1 MHGMS
6 PQLRHHMSDPMH
18 GLSPVSSPMHPMM
31 MPVASPPMVMAPGSM
46 AKPTLVQPVLPQ
58 SLERYTGELK
68 FFNEANEYGFIISE
82 ADGQDVFFHYDDVR
96 KEHCLK
102 KNFLRYA
109 KESYIV
115 RFSFNI
121 LAYFGHKGL
130 SKKAVDIEL
139 IELTPLVKTAE

>member
-1 MHGMS
+1 
-6 PQLRHHMSDPMH
+6 
-18 GLSPVSSPMHPMM
+18 
-31 MPVASPPMVMAPGSM
+31 MPVAPPPMVMPGNTCV
-46 AKPTLVQPVLPQ
+46 KPTLVQPILQ
-58 SLERYTGELK
+58 QQNQRFTGELK

-102 KNFLRYA
+102 KQFLRYA
-109 KESYIV
+109 KESYVV

-121 LAYFGHKGL
+121 FAYFGHKGL

-139 IELTPLVKTAE
+139 IELTPLVKPTE